1 MPVTDAIDS
10 DPTMEAL
17 MDWFKSERQK
27 FAGKHSSVRHST
39 GLSLPAFDV
48 LSRELFGKA
57 LPRGVLLPR
66 LEPDR
71 ERVNYWMSPAEL
83 MKHNFQ
89 LGHIILGK
97 ISGVYLGHLDDRP
110 MVTIAGARAGKTS
123 TVLEPNLYLY
133 SGSML
138 VLDPKGELARA
149 ARFRRAMGHNVYVL
163 DPFGQSGEGSASF
176 NPLAELD
183 TTNTTLVDDV
193 VSITNALV
201 PDDGD
206 ARSKHW
212 NDSARMLLVG
222 LILLTLSF
230 SEEEQHLV
238 TVREL
243 LCLTYKPLVEG
254 AKAAAR
260 RALAEASPEEKAK
273 YFDANAFAIK
283 ALFNRMS
290 AMGDKF
296 GGIPAAI
303 GNRFSQTPLTERGN
317 IFSTA
322 AAQTDFLDSLNLRE
336 ILKRSDFT
344 LSSLRSDRPTTIFLC
359 LPVGRM
365 ERHSRW
371 LRLIVQLACTILE
384 GLGAYP
390 RGKPPILFM
399 MEEFA
404 TLGHMEIMERAAAYF
419 PGFGVKLWVILQ
431 DITQLQRYYKSGW
444 ESFLGNAGLLQL
456 FANGDE
462 ETLRY
467 TAGRLEK
474 LIAPFE
480 LRTAFSRQRFSQL
493 LLMEGK
499 PAAAALRL
507 EHADVDMIRQRA
519 QTATP
524 PRIGYH

>member
-1 MPVTDAIDS
+1 
-10 DPTMEAL
+10 

-27 FAGKHSSVRHST
+27 WTTPIHAAQLRSDPT
-39 GLSLPAFDV
+39 LPDFDAR
-48 LSRELFGKA
+48 SRELYGTA

-66 LEPDR
+66 LEADR
-71 ERVNYWMSPAEL
+71 ERINFWMSPTEL
-83 MKHNFQ
+83 LKYRFQ
-89 LGHIILGK
+89 LGQIILGK
-97 ISGVYLGHLDDRP
+97 FAGVHLGHLDDRP

-133 SGSML
+133 PGSML
-138 VLDPKGELARA
+138 VLDPKGELARS
-149 ARFRRAMGHNVYVL
+149 ARFRRAMGHNVFVL
-163 DPFGQSGEGSASF
+163 DPFGQSGEPCASF

-183 TTNTTLVDDV
+183 PDSLSLVDDV

-222 LILLTLSF
+222 LILLTLSLAE
-230 SEEEQHLV
+230 SERHLV

-243 LCLTYKPLVEG
+243 LCLTYKPLALA
-254 AKAAAR
+254 AKAAAV
-260 RALAEASPEEKAK
+260 RALAEASPEEKSK
-273 YFDANAFAIK
+273 YFDANAFAVK
-283 ALFNRMS
+283 TLLNHMA
-290 AMGDKF
+290 AMGDRF

-303 GNRFSQTPLTERGN
+303 GNRFGQTPQNERGS

-322 AAQTDFLDSLNLRE
+322 AAQTDFLDSLLLRGT
-336 ILKRSDFT
+336 LRRSDFS
-344 LSSLRSDRPTTIFLC
+344 LASLRGDRPTTIFLC

-371 LRLIVQLACTILE
+371 LRLIVQLACTVLE
-384 GLGAYP
+384 GLGPYP
-390 RGKPPILFM
+390 RTRPPVLFM

-444 ESFLGNAGLLQL
+444 ETFLGNAGLVQL

-467 TAGRLEK
+467 VAGRLEK

-493 LLMEGK
+493 LLMEGS

-507 EHADVDMIRQRA
+507 DHADVELIRERA
-519 QTATP
+519 RGAARLP
-524 PRIGYH
+524 GLLS